1 MERTSI
7 YEKLLNIQ
15 TELKAPKGQYNSFG
29 KYKFRSCEDILEAV
43 KPILKKNRVALT
55 LSDELIILGNNEPV
69 IYDDLVYDKEL
80 KKEVLKKFVI
90 SGQRY
95 YIKATA
101 TLYDL
106 DSDEDISNTA
116 LAREEETKKGMDGS
130 QITGTASSYARKY
143 ALNGLFAID
152 DTKDADTNEFTEIT
166 KEEKEEKV
174 EITKEDAEGYVF
186 GFGKH
191 QGEQLADVV
200 VDDPQ
205 YLDWLVNNG
214 KADATLKKCI
224 QIVKAAEKEEDDKL
238 ILISEMNQLEIDT
251 NSDHE
256 EILKHYKVSSNQEM
270 TIEQLNNCIAIL
282 KKKLPKNDVTPYDF

>member
-1 MERTSI
+1 MKI
-7 YEKLLNIQ
+7 YEKLMNIQ
-15 TELKAPKGQYNSFG
+15 KELKAPKGQYNSFG

-43 KPILKKNRVALT
+43 KPLLIANRTALT
-55 LSDELIILGNNEPV
+55 LSDEL
-69 IYDDLVYDKEL
+69 VYVGD
-80 KKEVLKKFVI
+80 
-90 SGQRY
+90 RY

-106 DSDEDISNTA
+106 DGEDDICNTA

-166 KEEKEEKV
+166 NEINEEPV
-174 EITKEDAEGYVF
+174 EITKEEAEGYVF

-191 QGEQLADVV
+191 QGEQLADVAAN
-200 VDDPQ
+200 DPQ
-205 YLDWLVNNG
+205 YLDWLIGNG

-224 QIVKAAEKEEDDKL
+224 EIVRASTKEENNKVKL
-238 ILISEMNQLEIDT
+238 IAEVNQLEIDT
-251 NSDHE
+251 NTDHE
-256 EILKHYKVSSNQEM
+256 EMLKFYKVKSNQDM
-270 TIEQLNNCIAIL
+270 TIEQLKHCISVL
-282 KKKLPKNDVTPYDF
+282 KKKLPTDDVTPYDF